1 MSTTTLTRRE
11 RTLNAAL
18 WTVQV
23 LLALL
28 FLFAGGMKLV
38 APPEMLKGPG
48 IEFPIL
54 FLRFIGLCE
63 FAGGLG
69 LVLPG
74 LLRIRTGL
82 TPLAA
87 AGLVIIMIGAVA
99 TTLISGLGAAAAAM
113 PFVTGILAASVA
125 YGRTRRVPLRTSPR
139 RRPALHPAV

>member
-11 RTLNAAL
+11 RKIDAAL

-28 FLFAGGMKLV
+28 FVFAGVMKLV

-48 IEFPIL
+48 IEFPLL

-63 FAGGLG
+63 LAGGLG

-74 LLRIRTGL
+74 LLRLRTGL

-87 AGLVIIMIGAVA
+87 AGLAIIMLGATA
-99 TTLISGLGAAAAAM
+99 TTLIGGLGAAALTPA
-113 PFVTGILAASVA
+113 VVGLLSASIA

-139 RRPALHPAV
+139 RRLALQPAG

>member
-1 MSTTTLTRRE
+1 MPTTTQTRRE
-11 RTLNAAL
+11 RTIHVTL

-38 APPEMLKGPG
+38 APPEMLKGP
-48 IEFPIL
+48 IEFPVL
-54 FLRFIGLCE
+54 FLRFIGVCE
-63 FAGGLG
+63 LAGGLG

-87 AGLVIIMIGAVA
+87 AGLVVIMAGATVTTVA
-99 TTLISGLGAAAAAM
+99 GGLGAGAAV
-113 PFVTGILAASVA
+113 PFVTGVLAASVA
-125 YGRTRRVPLRTSPR
+125 YGRSRAVPLRTSPR
-139 RRPALHPAV
+139 RRLLLQTAA

>member
-1 MSTTTLTRRE
+1 MPTTTESTRRE
-11 RTLNAAL
+11 RTIHVTL

-38 APPEMLKGPG
+38 APPEMLKGP
-48 IEFPIL
+48 IEFPL
-54 FLRFIGLCE
+54 AFLRFIGVCE

-87 AGLVIIMIGAVA
+87 AGLVIIMVGAVA
-99 TTLISGLGAAAAAM
+99 ITLIGGMGAGAAVV
-113 PFVTGILAASVA
+113 PFVTGILAASIA
-125 YGRTRRVPLRTSPR
+125 YGRTRRVPLRATPR
-139 RRPALHPAV
+139 RRLVLQPAA